1 MNKQEAGKILA
12 ILKAAYPMAYKDM
25 GNQELLGVVN
35 VWQNQFSDVNA
46 KIVYIA
52 LNKCIKKCKFV
63 PTIAEVHEVVE
74 GLYWDAY
81 SKLEFARLGHK
92 ILSEVETKEL
102 NFICEELNPYKESSS
117 LVVK

>member
-12 ILKAAYPMAYKDM
+12 ILKAAYPMAYKDI

-52 LNKCIKKCKFV
+52 LNKCIKTCKFV
-63 PTIAEVHEVVE
+63 PTIAEVHEVIKA
-74 GLYWDAY
+74 LYWDAY

-92 ILSEVETKEL
+92 DLSDIEVEEL
-102 NFICEELNPYKESSS
+102 KFICEELDPYKESSS
-117 LVVK
+117 LVVR